1 MFIYVISVYKFCG
14 FTRIWRAK
22 HYYIYNTCVCMTTQR
37 IAVSLSKNDYAYL
50 NYIRQGYLYADYSIS
65 DLPEIGNILKSI
77 SLYGALLIS
86 SPPEWEEHGRYIL
99 HSFFSEKRDEKALK
113 NLPVTQAEL
122 IISLEKNRVK
132 KVLKATIESL
142 ESRPSKKTQEGF
154 NFNGGMDDNIN
165 HDRSMI
171 SDHGL
176 SNYILTLKDEEM
188 ELINFLKM
196 FIESFSDNSFS
207 NSEIIRFIFRY
218 FFVDPKIKTPNQQTE
233 RNTLL
238 ASFFIFGLY
247 GFTPIEAVLLRVQI
261 ADILGFRV
269 PREKINTLKKIYND
283 QTLFDIYIES
293 IKKII
298 KEKSNSK
305 NKGIAS
311 KLKGTKLMVPPL
323 FSDIK
328 QNMELQ
334 GKYKSIISGISFH
347 SSFIGYTLLEL
358 EWHYFMHNIPLL
370 STYLYSS
377 VNNVTIGTF
386 DMLQVFEYYQESF
399 KMLFELSKKTN
410 TDDSFLFE

>member
-1 MFIYVISVYKFCG
+1 
-14 FTRIWRAK
+14 
-22 HYYIYNTCVCMTTQR
+22 MTTQR

-86 SPPEWEEHGRYIL
+86 SEWEEHGRYIL

-113 NLPVTQAEL
+113 NLPITKAEF
-122 IISLEKNRVK
+122 INSFEKNK
-132 KVLKATIESL
+132 LKTVLKATLESL
-142 ESRPSKKTQEGF
+142 ESTPSKETQEDY
-154 NFNGGMDDNIN
+154 NFNGGIDDNIN
-165 HDRSMI
+165 HNRSIITDR
-171 SDHGL
+171 GL
-176 SNYILTLKDEEM
+176 SNYILTLKNEEM
-188 ELINFLKM
+188 ELINFLKSLV
-196 FIESFSDNSFS
+196 ESFSDNSFS

-218 FFVDPKIKTPNQQTE
+218 FFVDPKIKTPIQQAE
-233 RNTLL
+233 RDTLL

-247 GFTPIEAVLLRVQI
+247 GFTPIEAVLLRVQT
-261 ADILGFRV
+261 ADILGFSV
-269 PREKINTLKKIYND
+269 QREKISILKKIYTD

-293 IKKII
+293 INKII
-298 KEKSNSK
+298 DEKSNSK

-323 FSDIK
+323 FYDIN

-334 GKYKSIISGISFH
+334 EKYKSIISGISFH

-386 DMLQVFEYYQESF
+386 DMLQAFEYYKKYF